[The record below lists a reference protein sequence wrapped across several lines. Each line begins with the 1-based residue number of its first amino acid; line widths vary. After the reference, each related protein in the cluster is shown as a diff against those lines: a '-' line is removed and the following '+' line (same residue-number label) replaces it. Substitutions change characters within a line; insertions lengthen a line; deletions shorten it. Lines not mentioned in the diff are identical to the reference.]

1 MSIQTINPTT
11 GEELE
16 RFEFHTQRQIAAK
29 LDGARRAFEDWR
41 RSDFSTRAEALARV
55 AAALRRERDV
65 LARTATLEMGK
76 PVVQARTEIEKCAW
90 CCEYYAQHGAR
101 YLSEEAVTTS
111 ATRSFIAFRPLGVIL
126 AIMPWNFPYWQV
138 FRFAAPALMAGNAV
152 VLKHASNVSRCA
164 LEIERIFKIA
174 GTPQNLFT
182 TLLISGQDA
191 GAILNDNRIAAATL
205 TGSEGA
211 GMSVAAAAGRA
222 LKKTVLELGG
232 SDPFIVL
239 DDADLEAAAGVGVK
253 SRFQN
258 AGQSC
263 IAAKRFIVQDSVY
276 DQFVQKLSTGT
287 QALNVG
293 HPLDDATE
301 IGPLARDDLRDALT
315 RQVRR
320 SIEDG
325 ARLVTGGEPVAGSGY
340 FFEPTV
346 LADVTARMAAFEEET
361 FGPVAAVIRARD
373 PQHAIELAN
382 ATSFGLGATLW
393 TRNQKYAVELAGQ
406 IESGSVFVNG
416 MVASDPRLP
425 FGGVK
430 RSGYGREL
438 GAFGIREF
446 VNTQTVWIGPE
457 RSVQAENTPTE

>member
-1 MSIQTINPTT
+1 MGDIQTINPAT
-11 GEELE
+11 GQELE
-16 RFEFHTQRQIAAK
+16 RFNFHTKDEIDAK
-29 LDGARRAFEDWR
+29 LEGARHAFQAWR
-41 RSDFSTRAEALARV
+41 YSDLSTRSKALGGV

-65 LARTATLEMGK
+65 LARTASLEMGK
-76 PVVQARTEIEKCAW
+76 PITQARAEIEKCAW
-90 CCEYYAQHGAR
+90 CCEYYAQHGPR
-101 YLSEEAVTTS
+101 YLSEDVVTTS
-111 ATRSFIAFRPLGVIL
+111 ATRSFVAFRPMGVIL

-138 FRFAAPALMAGNAV
+138 FRFAAPALMAGNTA

-174 GTPQNLFT
+174 GTPPNLFT
-182 TLLISGQDA
+182 ALLIPGQDA
-191 GAILNDNRIAAATL
+191 GAVVDDNRIAAATL

-211 GMSVAAAAGRA
+211 GMSVAAAAGKA

-239 DDADLEAAAGVGVK
+239 QDADLQAAAQVGVT

-276 DQFVQKLSTGT
+276 ERFVQELSAGAK
-287 QALNVG
+287 ALKIGN
-293 HPLDDATE
+293 PLQDATE
-301 IGPLARDDLRDALT
+301 MGPLARNDLRDTLT
-315 RQVRR
+315 RQVQS
-320 SIEDG
+320 SIDAG
-325 ARLVTGGEPVAGSGY
+325 ARLVSGGERIAGPG
-340 FFEPTV
+340 FFYKPTI
-346 LADVTARMAAFEEET
+346 LANVTDRMAAFEEET

-382 ATSFGLGATLW
+382 ASAFGLGATLW
-393 TRNQKYAVELAGQ
+393 TRDEKHAAELAGQ

-416 MVASDPRLP
+416 MMASDPRLP

-438 GAFGIREF
+438 STFGIREF
-446 VNTQTVWIGPE
+446 VNIQTVWIGPE
-457 RSVQAENTPTE
+457 RSPQAHKT